1 MELVEVYRSDRTVL
15 AQLVRTALEKNGLHP
30 ILVGENLAAT
40 VGMGGFLAPCRVLVP
55 NLEEPDARVVIEMM
69 NEADDTI
76 EVPETCPTCEAPW
89 EKGFEECWQCQAPL
103 QRPAPEGGAESGEAS
118 DTEASYSAPIQI
130 HLLKGAEPS
139 ALAALERCPVRALTD
154 GECLISPGPHN
165 GLMYIV
171 LRGQLTVHL
180 ETVDEPSVARI
191 REGEI
196 AGELSLLD
204 GSERSAFAVADGA
217 VELLEVDQKTLDALL
232 LRFPKV
238 SGNMLRMMASRLR
251 GGNDFVI
258 SSRQL
263 QAEYRRRASVD
274 ALTGL
279 HNRGWLDDLLP
290 RQVQRSM
297 REEQPLSVAM
307 LDVDHFKRFNDTYG
321 HQAGDFVLFAV
332 GRVLQASVRPTDLIA
347 RYGGEE
353 FTVIMPNT
361 GLDGARIAAERIRTT
376 LESTAL
382 MMPDD
387 TALPTVT
394 MSLGV
399 AMTVDG
405 DSAPELISR
414 ADAALYEAKRAGRNR
429 VHLATG

>member
-1 MELVEVYRSDRTVL
+1 VYRSDRTVL

-30 ILVGENLAAT
+30 IIVGENLAAT

-55 NLEEPDARVVIEMM
+55 HLEEPDARVVIEMM
-69 NEADDTI
+69 NEADDANAG
-76 EVPETCPTCEAPW
+76 PETCPTCEAPW

-103 QRPAPEGGAESGEAS
+103 LVPRPGETAESGE
-118 DTEASYSAPIQI
+118 EAEAQATPTSPVQI
-130 HLLKGAEPS
+130 DLLAGADPS
-139 ALAALERCPVRALTD
+139 ARAAFEQCPVRKLTD

-165 GLMYIV
+165 GRMYVV
-171 LRGQLTVHL
+171 LGGQLRVHL
-180 ETVDEPSVARI
+180 ETLDEPPVARI
-191 REGEI
+191 REGET

-204 GSERSAFAVADGA
+204 GSERSAYAVAEGD
-217 VELLEVDQKTLDALL
+217 VELLEVDQETLDALL

-238 SGNMLRMMASRLR
+238 SGNMLRMLASRLR

-297 REEQPLSVAM
+297 REQQPLSLAM
-307 LDVDHFKRFNDTYG
+307 LDVDHFKHFNDTYG

-361 GLDGARIAAERIRTT
+361 GLDGARVAAERIRTT

-382 MMPDD
+382 VMPDD
-387 TALPTVT
+387 VALPTVT
-394 MSLGV
+394 ISVGV

-405 DSAPELISR
+405 DAAPDLLAR
-414 ADAALYEAKRAGRNR
+414 ADGALYEAKHAGRNR
-429 VHLATG
+429 VHLAMG